1 MAKIYSIETL
11 IAKVN
16 SAEQKLTQLAQLL
29 TLAETQERF
38 LFNTGQHSPSDIS
51 LQINPRLTEMAAIGE
66 AMSGDIDSTLGSP
79 EINWTNQKEVRVSPT
94 KASGGKDFSHFEVD
108 SGFDES
114 PVVAGVIFAKTKT
127 DSVDGI
133 MKQSASTQNIFETGT
148 PAKILISRARDS
160 RHNGLYTMNDASSDE
175 DSVTVTSVIP
185 GDDSNLTNG
194 TEDKTMRI
202 VMKED

>member
-1 MAKIYSIETL
+1 MAKIYSLEEL
-11 IAKVN
+11 IKKIS
-16 SAEQKLTQLAQLL
+16 SAEQKLTQLVQLL
-29 TLAETQERF
+29 ITAEAYERF
-38 LFNTGQHSPSDIS
+38 LRVKGQHGTLQMKNLLDI
-51 LQINPRLTEMAAIGE
+51 RLLDMAAIGE

-79 EINWTNQKEVRVSPT
+79 EINWTNQKEVRVPSN

-114 PVVAGVIFAKTKT
+114 PVVAGKIDAVTKT
-127 DSVDGI
+127 GGFDGI

-148 PAKILISRARDS
+148 PAKILVTRARDS
-160 RHNGLYTMNDASSDE
+160 RHNGLYIMDDANSDE
-175 DSVTVTSVIP
+175 DTITVTLVIP
-185 GDDSNLTNG
+185 GDDSNLTAG